1 MIDLTVAQIAEIVGG
16 TLADISP
23 QEAAELNVT
32 GTVEFDS
39 RAAGPGGLFL
49 ALPGARS
56 DGHDHA
62 GAAVAAGAVAVLA
75 ARPVGV
81 PAIVVAPEPGRGRT
95 DGGLA
100 GVLEHDTDGS
110 GAAVLAAV
118 AKLAKAVAAELVA
131 GGLTIIGI
139 TGSSGKT
146 STKDLV
152 AAVLQPLGEVV
163 APPGSFNN
171 ELGHPWTVLRATR
184 RTDYLV
190 LEMSARHPGNI
201 AALADIAPPAI
212 GVVLN
217 VGTAHLGEFGS
228 REAIARTKAELPQSV
243 PSSGVVILNVDDPIV
258 AAMAHAT
265 SAGVVRVSRS
275 SRTDSGPSDVWAEG
289 VALDELARPRFTL
302 HALDAGGPVK
312 AEVRLGVYGD
322 HQVTNALCAGAVALQ
337 CGASVEQVAAAL
349 AGAGPVARHRMQ
361 VTTRA
366 DGVTVIDDAYN
377 ANPDSMR
384 AGLQALA
391 WIARGGAHDDK
402 SKRGPSTRR
411 SWAVLGEMAELG
423 EDAITEHD
431 RIGRLAVRLDVSR
444 LVVVGTG
451 RSMSAM
457 HHGAVMEGSWGSGGD
472 RGAVSVP
479 DGDAALALL
488 RAEVRPGDVILVKA
502 SNAAG
507 LGALAD
513 ALAAEGSDDGSDKGS
528 GKGSGKGSDEGSD
541 KGSDNGARA

>member
-1 MIDLTVAQIAEIVGG
+1 MIDLTVAQIANIVGG

-23 QEAAELNVT
+23 QAAAELRVT

-39 RAAGPGGLFL
+39 RAVGPGGLFL
-49 ALPGARS
+49 ALPGAHA
-56 DGHDHA
+56 DGHDYA
-62 GAAVAAGAVAVLA
+62 DAAAAAGAVAVLA

-81 PAIVVAPEPGRGRT
+81 PAIVVPSEPAAGRA

-110 GAAVLAAV
+110 GAAVLAAL

-131 GGLTIIGI
+131 GGMTIVGI

-152 AAVLQPLGEVV
+152 AAVLEPLGEVV

-184 RTDYLV
+184 STDYLV

-201 AALADIAPPAI
+201 AALAEIARPAI

-228 REAIARTKAELPQSV
+228 REAIARTKSELPQAV
-243 PSSGVVILNVDDPIV
+243 PPSGVVILNADDPVV
-258 AAMAHAT
+258 AAMADVTQAR
-265 SAGVVRVSRS
+265 VIRVSRS
-275 SRTDSGPSDVWAEG
+275 SHTDSGPSDVWADG
-289 VALDELARPRFTL
+289 VSLDELARPRFTL
-302 HALDAGGPVK
+302 HAMDSAV
-312 AEVRLGVYGD
+312 EVQLGVYGD
-322 HQVTNALCAGAVALQ
+322 HQVANALCAAAVALQ
-337 CGASVEQVAAAL
+337 CGATVKQVAAAL
-349 AGAGPVARHRMQ
+349 AQAGPVSRHRMH

-391 WIARGGAHDDK
+391 WIAHGAGGDEK
-402 SKRGPSTRR
+402 RR

-423 EDAITEHD
+423 EDAVAEHD

-444 LVVVGTG
+444 LVVVGSG

-457 HHGAVMEGSWGSGGD
+457 HHGAVMEGSWGASGD
-472 RGAVSVP
+472 RGVVNVP
-479 DGDAALALL
+479 DADAALALL
-488 RAEVRPGDVILVKA
+488 RAEIQPGDVVLVKA

-507 LGALAD
+507 LGALAE
-513 ALAAEGSDDGSDKGS
+513 ALAAEDT
-528 GKGSGKGSDEGSD
+528 EGGTRS
-541 KGSDNGARA
+541 

>member
-16 TLADISP
+16 TLVDISP
-23 QEAAELNVT
+23 QSAAELQVT

-39 RAAGPGGLFL
+39 RAVGPGGLFL

-95 DGGLA
+95 GAGLA
-100 GVLEHDTDGS
+100 GVLEHDADGS
-110 GAAVLAAV
+110 GAAVLAAL
-118 AKLAKAVAAELVA
+118 AKLAKAVGADLVA
-131 GGLTIIGI
+131 AGLTIVGI

-152 AAVLQPLGEVV
+152 AAVLEPLGEVV

-217 VGTAHLGEFGS
+217 VCTAHLGEFGS
-228 REAIARTKAELPQSV
+228 REAIARAKAELPQSV
-243 PSSGVVILNVDDPIV
+243 PSSGVVILNVDDPAV

-265 SAGVVRVSRS
+265 SARVVRVSRS
-275 SRTDSGPSDVWAEG
+275 SRTDSGPSDVWADG
-289 VALDELARPRFTL
+289 VSLDELARPRFTL
-302 HALDAGGPVK
+302 HAMDSAV
-312 AEVRLGVYGD
+312 EVQLGLFGD

-349 AGAGPVARHRMQ
+349 AGAGPLSRHRMQ

-391 WIARGGAHDDK
+391 WIAHGGAE
-402 SKRGPSTRR
+402 PSPSPRR

-431 RIGRLAVRLDVSR
+431 RVGRLAVRLDVSR

-457 HHGAVMEGSWGSGGD
+457 HHAAVMEGSWGAQGD

-488 RAEVRPGDVILVKA
+488 RAEVRPGDVVLVKA

-513 ALAAEGSDDGSDKGS
+513 ALAADS
-528 GKGSGKGSDEGSD
+528 
-541 KGSDNGARA
+541 GARP

>member
-1 MIDLTVAQIAEIVGG
+1 MIDMTVAQIAEIVGG

-23 QEAAELNVT
+23 EAAAELHVT
-32 GTVEFDS
+32 GSVEFDS
-39 RAAGPGGLFL
+39 RAVGPGGLFL

-62 GAAVAAGAVAVLA
+62 ASAVTAGAVAVLA

-81 PAIVVAPEPGRGRT
+81 PAIVVAPRTADDGR
-95 DGGLA
+95 A
-100 GVLEHDTDGS
+100 GVLEHDADGS
-110 GAAVLAAV
+110 GAAVLAAL
-118 AKLAKAVAAELVA
+118 AKLAAAVAAELVA
-131 GGLTIIGI
+131 EGLVIVGI

-152 AAVLQPLGEVV
+152 AAVLAPLGEVV

-184 RTDYLV
+184 RTDYLI

-201 AALADIAPPAI
+201 AALAQIAPPAI

-228 REAIARTKAELPQSV
+228 REAIAQTKAELPQSV
-243 PSSGVVILNVDDPIV
+243 SASGAVILNVDDPTV
-258 AAMAHAT
+258 AAMAQLTEAW
-265 SAGVVRVSRS
+265 VIRVSRGPS
-275 SRTDSGPSDVWAEG
+275 TDSGPSDVWAEG
-289 VALDELARPRFTL
+289 VSLDELARPRFTL
-302 HALDAGGPVK
+302 HAKGTQ
-312 AEVRLGVYGD
+312 AEVQLGVYGD
-322 HQVTNALCAGAVALQ
+322 HQVTNALCASAVALQ
-337 CGASVEQVAAAL
+337 CGASVQQVADTLAA
-349 AGAGPVARHRMQ
+349 AGPVSRHRMQ

-391 WIARGGAHDDK
+391 WIAHGGQLPGSA
-402 SKRGPSTRR
+402 PRR

-444 LVVVGTG
+444 LVVVGIG

-457 HHGAVMEGSWGSGGD
+457 HHGAVMEGSWGAE
-472 RGAVSVP
+472 AVNVADS
-479 DGDAALALL
+479 DAALALL
-488 RAEVRPGDVILVKA
+488 RAEVQPGDVVLVKA

-507 LGALAD
+507 LGALAEALTAD
-513 ALAAEGSDDGSDKGS
+513 A
-528 GKGSGKGSDEGSD
+528 
-541 KGSDNGARA
+541 GARP

>member
-1 MIDLTVAQIAEIVGG
+1 MIELTVAEIADIVGG

-23 QEAAELNVT
+23 QDAARRRVT

-39 RAAGPGGLFL
+39 RAVGPGGLFL

-62 GAAVAAGAVAVLA
+62 GAAIAAGAVAVLA

-81 PAIVVAPEPGRGRT
+81 PAVVVAPAGASGSR
-95 DGGLA
+95 A
-100 GVLEHDTDGS
+100 GVLEHDPDGS
-110 GAAVLAAV
+110 GAAVLAAL
-118 AKLAKAVAAELVA
+118 AKLAQVVAAELVA
-131 GGLTIIGI
+131 GGLRIVGI

-152 AAVLQPLGEVV
+152 AAVLKPLGEVV

-171 ELGHPWTVLRATR
+171 ELGHPWTVLRATPE
-184 RTDYLV
+184 TDFLV

-201 AALADIAPPAI
+201 AALAEIAPPAI

-228 REAIARTKAELPQSV
+228 REAIAQTKSELPQSV
-243 PSSGVVILNVDDPIV
+243 PESGVVILNAGDPAV
-258 AAMAHAT
+258 AAMAGVTA
-265 SAGVVRVSRS
+265 ARVVRVSRAENTS
-275 SRTDSGPSDVWAEG
+275 AGPSQLWAG
-289 VALDELARPRFTL
+289 PVSLDEVARPCFTL
-302 HALDAGGPVK
+302 HHRDASGTTQ
-312 AEVRLGVYGD
+312 AQVRLGVYGD
-322 HQVTNALCAGAVALQ
+322 HQVTNALCAAAVALE
-337 CGASVEQVAAAL
+337 CGADVDQVAAAL
-349 AGAGPVARHRMQ
+349 AGAGPVSRHRMH

-391 WIARGGAHDDK
+391 WIAHGGGDRPAEK
-402 SKRGPSTRR
+402 RR

-423 EDAITEHD
+423 EDAIAEHD

-444 LVVVGTG
+444 LVVVGSG

-457 HHGAVMEGSWGSGGD
+457 HHGAVMEGSWGSAD
-472 RGAVSVP
+472 KGAVNVA
-479 DGDAALALL
+479 DGEAALALL
-488 RAEVRPGDVILVKA
+488 RAELQPGDVVLVKA

-513 ALAAEGSDDGSDKGS
+513 ALVSQGSQG
-528 GKGSGKGSDEGSD
+528 
-541 KGSDNGARA
+541 GARP